1 MTAING
7 TVDPDFLPVA
17 DAFAANFV
25 AQAELGA
32 AVAVYV
38 GDRKAV
44 DLWAGVAD
52 RATGT
57 LWADDT
63 RALVFSVS
71 KGAVAVCMSKLA
83 EEGVVALD
91 APVATYWPEFAR
103 NGKGRITVR
112 QLLSHRGG
120 LVAVDRAMTRTQLLE
135 GTAVLDAL
143 VEQAPLWEPGTGHAY
158 HPITFG
164 FLAGEVIRRV
174 SGMTTGA
181 YFTTQFA
188 RPLGIASRFGAP
200 AQAQSRLARLEPA
213 SSEELA
219 ASAAGSQGDPGLRER
234 ALTFGAIPPLSAPEM
249 CFNDPDIRAAEMP
262 ATNLITSARDLAKL
276 YAAVVTGV
284 DGPPLLNSAT
294 IADILM
300 EQSAGAPVIEGLT
313 PPSLRWGTGFM
324 LDSPPR
330 PRMLGATSF
339 GHDGAGGQLAFAD
352 VDAGLGFA
360 YINNRMG
367 GPDDERSNRLTEAL
381 AKCIDSPRRLP

>member
-1 MTAING
+1 MTPIHG

-17 DAFAANFV
+17 EAFAANFV
-25 AQAELGA
+25 AQPELGA

-38 GDRKAV
+38 GGRKTV
-44 DLWAGVAD
+44 DLWAGIAD
-52 RATGT
+52 RSTGM
-57 LWADDT
+57 LWTANT

-71 KGAVAVCMSKLA
+71 KGAVALCMGKLA
-83 EEGVVALD
+83 EEGIVALD

-103 NGKGRITVR
+103 NGKARITVR
-112 QLLSHRGG
+112 QLLSHQAG
-120 LVAVDRAMTRTQLLE
+120 LVAVDRVMTRARLLE

-143 VEQAPLWEPGTGHAY
+143 VEQAPLWEPGSGHAY

-164 FLAGEVIRRV
+164 FLAGEVLHRV
-174 SGMTTGA
+174 TGMTLGT
-181 YFTTQFA
+181 YFATQFA
-188 RPLGIASRFGAP
+188 RPLGIASRFGVAEHD
-200 AQAQSRLARLEPA
+200 QATLARLEPA
-213 SSEELA
+213 SPEELA
-219 ASAAGSQGDPGLRER
+219 ASAADSQGDPELRER
-234 ALTFGAIPPLSAPEM
+234 ALTFGAIPLLTAPEM

-284 DGPPLLNSAT
+284 DGPPLLKSAT
-294 IADILM
+294 IADMLRG
-300 EQSAGAPVIEGLT
+300 QSAGAPVLEGLT
-313 PPSLRWGTGFM
+313 PPWLRWGTGFM

-381 AKCIDSPRRLP
+381 AACVQLSDVL

>member
-7 TVDPDFLPVA
+7 TVDPGFRPVA
-17 DAFAANFV
+17 DAFAASF
-25 AQAELGA
+25 AAEAELGA

-38 GDRKAV
+38 GGRRVV

-52 RATGT
+52 ASTGMPWT
-57 LWADDT
+57 ADT

-71 KGAVAVCMSKLA
+71 KGAVAVCIGKLA
-83 EEGVVALD
+83 EQGTIALD

-103 NGKGRITVR
+103 RGKERITVR
-112 QLLSHRGG
+112 QLLSHRAG
-120 LVAVDRAMTRTQLLE
+120 LAAVDRPLTRTQLLD

-164 FLAGEVIRRV
+164 FLAGEVLRRV
-174 SGMTTGA
+174 TGMTTGA
-181 YFTTQFA
+181 YFTAQFA

-200 AQAQSRLARLEPA
+200 EHDQAMLVRLEPA

-219 ASAAGSQGDPGLRER
+219 ALAAGRQGDPGLPER
-234 ALTFGAIPPLSAPEM
+234 ALTFGAIPPLFAPEM

-262 ATNLITSARDLAKL
+262 ATNLITSARDLAQL

-294 IADILM
+294 ITDMLI
-300 EQSAGAPVIEGLT
+300 EQSAGPPVIDGLT

-352 VDAGLGFA
+352 VDAGVGFA

-367 GPDDERSNRLTEAL
+367 GPDDQRSNRLTEAL
-381 AKCIDSPRRLP
+381 AECI